1 MHEQEKEPIEL
12 VFNERDNFLRYVR
25 RKITDISDMDAED
38 IVADVVFNIYNKVS
52 IGYQIES
59 ILAYAYRSIRNRVV
73 DYLRQPGGAVSLDKP
88 DKASGL
94 ALADLIADPN
104 SNIEGKLLGDEI
116 KQQLYLALMELDT
129 KQRAVWV
136 ATEIENYTF
145 KELAI
150 KWGEPIGTLL
160 SRKSRAAKIL
170 KLKLKDMR

>member
-1 MHEQEKEPIEL
+1 MYEREKDLIEL
-12 VFNERDNFLRYVR
+12 VFKERDNFLRYVR

-52 IGYQIES
+52 IGHHIES
-59 ILAYAYRSIRNRVV
+59 ILAYAYGSVRNRII
-73 DYLRQPGGAVSLDKP
+73 DHLRLSRVLISLDKL
-88 DKASGL
+88 DDSSGR
-94 ALADLIADPN
+94 ALTDVIPDPN
-104 SNIEGKLLGDEI
+104 ANIEVKLLNDEM

-136 ATEIENYTF
+136 ATEIERYTF
-145 KELAI
+145 KELSA

-170 KLKLKDMR
+170 KMRLKDVR